1 MQRAGRMLSHVGKQS
16 GQSVIVVFLSL
27 SILFGGGIAALQLAG
42 LGLRS
47 LQIQEA
53 ATAGATTLAHGLR
66 VGDPTSEPCWQASDG
81 LLRPAAYS
89 EAETCRAVVAH
100 LGGLDPER
108 ATVRVKQGLPNAQGR
123 PLAFTVTITYHD
135 PVTSPLLQMII
146 GPTFTST
153 SEATAVGQ

>member
-1 MQRAGRMLSHVGKQS
+1 MLSHVGKQS
-16 GQSVIVVFLSL
+16 GQSVIAIFLSL
-27 SILFGGGIAALQLAG
+27 SILFGVGVAALQLVG

-47 LQIQEA
+47 LQLQEA

-66 VGDPTSEPCWQASDG
+66 VGDPTSEPCWQATDG

-89 EAETCRAVVAH
+89 EAETCRAIVAH

-108 ATVRVKQGLPNAQGR
+108 ATVRVKLALPDAEGR
-123 PLAFTVTITYHD
+123 PSLFSVAITYRD
-135 PVTSPLLQMII
+135 PVTSPLLRLLL

-153 SEATAVGQ
+153 SEATVVG